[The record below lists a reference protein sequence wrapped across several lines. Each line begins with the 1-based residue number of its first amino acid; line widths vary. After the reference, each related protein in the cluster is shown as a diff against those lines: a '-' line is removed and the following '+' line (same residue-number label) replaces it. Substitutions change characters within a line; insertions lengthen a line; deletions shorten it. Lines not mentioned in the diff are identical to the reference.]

1 MAAIPAP
8 TTALPLDRRA
18 LLARLSG
25 AAAVLA
31 LLVLALSSLPG
42 LDEVR
47 AELAGAMPAWLAV
60 ALALE
65 LASCLAFVVAFRGVL
80 RHRLPWRRSYDL
92 GMAVQGAN
100 VLVPT
105 GGAGGLAIGAWALR
119 RTGMTAEQLA
129 QRSVAFFLLTSS
141 VNFATAI
148 LAGTALAL
156 GLLPG
161 DLPLALTAGPAALAA
176 VTMAAALAL
185 PRVLR
190 RVPDRGGRVRRAL
203 GAASGALAGGVTEAR
218 QVVAARDGA
227 VLAAAVGYMALDLA
241 ALAAAF
247 AAIGAVPPLGVLL
260 LAYVLG
266 QLGGLIPLPGGV
278 GGADSGVIGAF
289 VLYGVALPEA
299 AAAVLAY
306 RAFQLGL
313 PAILGAL
320 ALLRLP
326 RAFDAPLDR
335 VDGVALHRPVA
346 RPVPGRG
353 EAPDEVRAQVL
364 GLDDGVDDHLRRQV
378 EDVDALRVLAA

>member
-1 MAAIPAP
+1 MAALPASAAAP
-8 TTALPLDRRA
+8 PLDRRA
-18 LLARLSG
+18 LAVRLAG
-25 AAAVLA
+25 AGAVVALAA
-31 LLVLALSSLPG
+31 LALSSLPG

-47 AELAGAMPAWLAV
+47 SILSGATPAWLAG
-60 ALALE
+60 ALAFE

-80 RHRLPWRRSYDL
+80 RHRLPWRRSYDV

-129 QRSVAFFLLTSS
+129 QRTVAFFLLTSS

-148 LAGTALAL
+148 LAGGAMAL

-161 DLPLALTAGPAALAA
+161 DLPLVLTAGPAVLAA
-176 VTMAAALAL
+176 VTMAAALLL
-185 PRVLR
+185 PRVLG
-190 RVPDRGGRVRRAL
+190 RVPGGDGRVLQAL
-203 GAASGALAGGVTEAR
+203 SAASGALSGGVAEAR
-218 QVVAARDGA
+218 RVVASGEGA
-227 VLAAAVGYMALDLA
+227 VLAAAIGYMALDLA

-266 QLGGLIPLPGGV
+266 QLGGLIPMPGGI

-289 VLYGVALPEA
+289 VLYGVTLPEA

-326 RAFDAPLDR
+326 GMAEAPA
-335 VDGVALHRPVA
+335 GSLHRVHGVSLGGPVA
-346 RPVPGRG
+346 
-353 EAPDEVRAQVL
+353 
-364 GLDDGVDDHLRRQV
+364 
-378 EDVDALRVLAA
+378 